1 VTEGDDGTPNGAVE
15 RLKALEELPAGQGML
30 ILDQVGEARNRL
42 SYAPA
47 ALPRFKPDALH
58 DAVRFLGPGQLWI
71 VAAQTGIGKTTFT
84 LSTIADWVSMGI
96 KVCLVPTELEDW
108 EVRRDLACLTADV
121 DKRIAIEN
129 TWHEHADGMEML
141 ERVDE
146 ALRLQAEP
154 PWSDHLMVLPY
165 RTVTDEVLLDAGKA
179 AQEFG
184 AKLLVVDHLDHID
197 YDKRQT
203 FALAGKIARAAK
215 ATAEEYGLT
224 VLGMKQIHNAA
235 AMGDPLQRYMA
246 PQLHQLQGGGLTA
259 QNAAV
264 VLGIYRPLVELFGDE
279 GKKRL
284 AAVRAKLL
292 DAREVLMPNTMGVV
306 VLKHRPQGQLEGRRC
321 LLTVRHGRVTQRG
334 ET

>member
-1 VTEGDDGTPNGAVE
+1 MSDAPSGDDGK
-15 RLKALEELPAGQGML
+15 LLALDALPAGQGML
-30 ILDQVGEARNRL
+30 VLDQVGEARNRL
-42 SYAPA
+42 AYAPGGH
-47 ALPRFKPDALH
+47 PTRFRPDSLH
-58 DAVRFLGPGQLWI
+58 DAVRFLSPGQLWI

-84 LSTIADWVSMGI
+84 LSTISDWVDMGI

-108 EVRRDLACLTADV
+108 EVRRDLACLRSDV

-129 TWHEHADGMEML
+129 SWHEHADGMEML
-141 ERVDE
+141 TAVDAE
-146 ALRLQAEP
+146 LQEQMEP
-154 PWSDHLMVLPY
+154 PWSDHLMILPY
-165 RTVTDEVLLDAGKA
+165 RTVTDEVLLEAGKL

-184 AKLLVVDHLDHID
+184 AQVLVVDHLDHID
-197 YDKRQT
+197 YEKQA
-203 FALAGKIARAAK
+203 FGLAGKIARAAK
-215 ATAEEYGLT
+215 AAAEEYGLS
-224 VLGMKQIHNAA
+224 VLGMKQIHSAA
-235 AMGDPLQRYMA
+235 ALGDPLQRYMA

-321 LLTVRHGRVTQRG
+321 LLTVRHGRVTERG
-334 ET
+334 KE